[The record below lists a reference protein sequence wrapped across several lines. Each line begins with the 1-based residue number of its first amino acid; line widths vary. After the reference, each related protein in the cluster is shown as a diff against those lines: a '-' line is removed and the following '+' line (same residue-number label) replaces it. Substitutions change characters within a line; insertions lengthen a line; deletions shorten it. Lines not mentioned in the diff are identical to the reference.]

1 MVSPWGA
8 RVRGLGPHLSRHSDP
23 LGNSQFNDFAEI
35 FRALYFRRL
44 WHSSAPTV
52 QATFHNYRS
61 IVHLKI
67 PGARYGVVRKLSEG
81 NRHEPSSLDPEG
93 GHLLIRLT
101 I

>member
-35 FRALYFRRL
+35 FRALYFRGL

-67 PGARYGVVRKLSEG
+67 PAAHYGVVRKLLEG
-81 NRHEPSSLDPEG
+81 NRHEPSSLNFK
-93 GHLLIRLT
+93 
-101 I
+101 